1 MERRKV
7 IQKNPQRSMDPLD
20 KVWAEFASKA
30 DKQNGKEKHQEDVK
44 VFSSSIKENYV
55 KISCSCIRS

>member
-44 VFSSSIKENYV
+44 VFSS
-55 KISCSCIRS
+55 